1 MNSRLASNRLIVVS
15 CFALALFGICTART
29 EARPKYKSV
38 FEATYPEVAKKI
50 KKVNC
55 NLCHFGDDKKKRNHY
70 GEALAKELKKP
81 NVMDEKTVKEA
92 LKAIE
97 SGDCKSGKW
106 KERLENG
113 EAPCV
118 CGNRDHNPNSY
129 IARQL
134 DRSGN

>member
-1 MNSRLASNRLIVVS
+1 MNSRLVFHRLIVVS
-15 CFALALFGICTART
+15 CLVLALFGIFATRT
-29 EARPKYKSV
+29 EARPKYKSA
-38 FEATYPEVAKKI
+38 FEATYPEVVKNI

-81 NVMDEKTVKEA
+81 NVMDDKTIKEA

-106 KERLENG
+106 KERLEKG